1 MKTISPANE
10 ISQPDFEEIN
20 YDELVERVDYDF
32 GLSRRS
38 FVKVLGA
45 GLLIAVTIP
54 ALAQEEAARGGGGA
68 RNLGARIHLGKDGT
82 ITVLTGKVEGG
93 QGARAELSQA
103 AAEELGV
110 PLSSVQMLMAD
121 TGTVPDDGGTYGSM
135 TTPRTVP
142 LVRRGAAAA
151 RNLLMEF
158 ASQQWK
164 VERNTV
170 GMRDGKFFD
179 AAGKRSLTYG
189 DLANSDAAAKLF
201 EQAIPPDVELSP
213 VKA

>member
-1 MKTISPANE
+1 MKTILSANE
-10 ISQPDFEEIN
+10 ILPPDFEEIN

-54 ALAQEEAARGGGGA
+54 TLAQEEAARRGGGGGA
-68 RNLGARIHLGKDGT
+68 RNLGARIHIGKDGT

-110 PLSSVQMLMAD
+110 P
-121 TGTVPDDGGTYGSM
+121 
-135 TTPRTVP
+135 
-142 LVRRGAAAA
+142 
-151 RNLLMEF
+151 
-158 ASQQWK
+158 
-164 VERNTV
+164 
-170 GMRDGKFFD
+170 
-179 AAGKRSLTYG
+179 
-189 DLANSDAAAKLF
+189 
-201 EQAIPPDVELSP
+201 
-213 VKA
+213 